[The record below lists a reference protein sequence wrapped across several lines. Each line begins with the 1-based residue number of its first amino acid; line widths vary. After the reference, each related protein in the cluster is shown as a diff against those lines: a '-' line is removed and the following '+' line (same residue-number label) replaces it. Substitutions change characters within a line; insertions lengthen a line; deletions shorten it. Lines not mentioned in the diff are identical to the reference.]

1 MNVEVHKPRIL
12 SVVNIFE
19 TGTPEGNYADI
30 SIFADGKG
38 GTRQITYGRSQTT
51 EQGYLKDLVAAY
63 IANNGTFSDQF
74 KAYLPKIGVT
84 PLVDN
89 AEFKALLKRAAQDDD
104 IMLQTQDDFFDKKY
118 FQPAFKWFT
127 ANGFTLPLSM
137 LVIYDSFIHSGSI
150 PDWLRKKFPES
161 PPVRGGDEKAWI
173 KAYVNVR
180 HDWLLSKGEPL
191 SKTIYRTNAFK
202 TAMANGDWE
211 LPNPLVTQGKK
222 SRSIGPSPIG
232 EPTELIEITPL
243 RGYNRFGLRRKR

>member
-1 MNVEVHKPRIL
+1 MNVEEHKPRIL

-38 GTRQITYGRSQTT
+38 GTRQVTYGRSQTT

-63 IANNGTFSDQF
+63 VANGGTFSSELQD
-74 KAYLPKIGVT
+74 YLPRIGVT
-84 PLVDN
+84 PLVDDS
-89 AEFKALLKRAAQDDD
+89 EFKSLLKRAGHEDDVM
-104 IMLQTQDDFFDKKY
+104 IQTQDTFFDKKY
-118 FQPAFKWFT
+118 FQPAYKWFT
-127 ANGFTLPLSM
+127 DNGFTLPLSM

-173 KAYVNVR
+173 KAYVNAR
-180 HDWLLSKGEPL
+180 HNWLLSKGEPL
-191 SKTIYRTNAFK
+191 SKTVYRTNVFK
-202 TAMANGDWE
+202 SAIANDDWD
-211 LPNPLVTQGKK
+211 LPNPLVAQGEK
-222 SRSIGPSPIG
+222 SRGLDSPASST
-232 EPTELIEITPL
+232 TELIEITPL